1 MLLSLRRHC
10 FINCHVSVFSN
21 GLYVTLNTIFVIV
34 PVGLDAPDVP
44 PPPLAGVE
52 LLPGE
57 LPPAG
62 RARLPMTLKVT
73 VKASLPELLNF
84 RVRAPETSAAD
95 RMLSSPRVLL

>member
-1 MLLSLRRHC
+1 LGSTRLVYRR
-10 FINCHVSVFSN
+10 
-21 GLYVTLNTIFVIV
+21 YRWR
-34 PVGLDAPDVP
+34 A
-44 PPPLAGVE
+44 E

-84 RVRAPETSAAD
+84 RVRALKLLPQTECCPAQGVAVIPVRSTPTPPLSALFTLTLPESKSIARLQLATE
-95 RMLSSPRVLL
+95 